1 MVPIKNI
8 TKNNMDKNS
17 IIGTGLTGLVGSR
30 IVELLSDFHF
40 ENISRSTGVDIT
52 NKEAVLTAIKNSPA
66 SVVLHMAAKTNV
78 DGCEADKQFGENG
91 EAWKINVLGTANIVE
106 ACEKTGKKL
115 VYIST
120 DMVFPGDKP
129 ISETYSEEEMPNPK
143 NWYATTKYQAERLV
157 SSAQTS
163 TLILR
168 IAYPY
173 RANFEKKEYVRV
185 FIDLLKNQKAIK
197 TVEDHYF
204 TPTFIDDIPTALN
217 LLLKTNQT
225 GIFHVVGKE
234 TVSPFIVAQ
243 KIAQT
248 FDFDSSLISKTT
260 REEYFKNKAYRGFNL
275 SLNNDKIEKLGISL
289 TSFSQGL
296 EEIKKQIL

>member
-1 MVPIKNI
+1 
-8 TKNNMDKNS
+8 MDKNK

-30 IVELLSDFHF
+30 IVELLPQFSF

-52 NKEAVLTAIKNSPA
+52 KKEIVLETIKNSSA
-66 SVVLHMAAKTNV
+66 SIVLHMAAKTNV

-129 ISETYSEEEMPNPK
+129 LGETYSEEEMPNPK

-157 SSAQTS
+157 SAAQTP
-163 TLILR
+163 TLIIR

-197 TVEDHYF
+197 VVEDHYF
-204 TPTFIDDIPTALN
+204 TPTFIDDIPLALD

-225 GIFHVVGKE
+225 GIFHVAGKE
-234 TVSPFIVAQ
+234 AVSPFIVAQ
-243 KIAQT
+243 KIAEM
-248 FDFDSSLISKTT
+248 FNFDSSLITKTT
-260 REEYFKNKAYRGFNL
+260 REEYFKNKAIRGFNL

-289 TSFSQGL
+289 TAFSQGL